1 MAEQLL
7 RLFVSSPGDV
17 LPERQRVDLVV
28 ERLNS
33 AFEGRVKIGTV
44 RWETSYYSA
53 HDTFQKQIP
62 EAANCD
68 VVIAIFRTRLG
79 TQLPSGFPVQPSG

>member
-1 MAEQLL
+1 MSGQVL

-17 LPERQRVDLVV
+17 PDERRRVDLVV
-28 ERLNS
+28 ERLN
-33 AFEGRVKIGTV
+33 AEFEGRVSIETI

-68 VVIAIFRTRLG
+68 VVVAVFRARLG
-79 TQLPSGFPVQPSG
+79 TPLPAEFPHSAFR